1 MASISSMSERSP
13 NPTSAIGNE
22 KDRDVHEESGAE
34 PEGEL
39 ERESERERQT
49 ERNPCGTISDM
60 EDENADDPSDLTEH
74 QNEVSGFGER
84 CDLPSALLPSGSGL
98 LLGVSGEC

>member
-22 KDRDVHEESGAE
+22 KDRDVHKESGAE

-39 ERESERERQT
+39 ERESERERDR
-49 ERNPCGTISDM
+49 ESEIPVALLAIW
-60 EDENADDPSDLTEH
+60 NADDPSDLTEH
-74 QNEVSGFGER
+74 
-84 CDLPSALLPSGSGL
+84 
-98 LLGVSGEC
+98 